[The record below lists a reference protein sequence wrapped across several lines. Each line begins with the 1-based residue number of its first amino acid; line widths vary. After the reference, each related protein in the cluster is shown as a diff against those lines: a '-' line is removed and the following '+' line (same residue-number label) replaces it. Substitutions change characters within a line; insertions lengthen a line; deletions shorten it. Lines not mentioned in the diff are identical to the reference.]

1 MPKKRKQGKLV
12 KKESCSVAPGL
23 SKKREPEEVSKKD
36 KVLRSVKTC
45 LRNGKPGKL
54 VKKESYSVALGL
66 PKKREPEEVS
76 KKDKVLRSVKL
87 A

>member
-1 MPKKRKQGKLV
+1 MCQ
-12 KKESCSVAPGL
+12 
-23 SKKREPEEVSKKD
+23 
-36 KVLRSVKTC
+36 TC